1 MDCKILIMCIRV
13 CGKSWSHNWVMLQS
27 VFPTFGERKF
37 VGMVGLFFKLER
49 GIGLLGFWGGKKGVI
64 TWVYL
69 SSFLNPSTSL
79 FNDYSLINDYLSLKK
94 I

>member
-1 MDCKILIMCIRV
+1 
-13 CGKSWSHNWVMLQS
+13 MLQS

-37 VGMVGLFFKLER
+37 AGMVGLFFKLER
-49 GIGLLGFWGGKKGVI
+49 GKCLLGFWGGKIGF
-64 TWVYL
+64 WV
-69 SSFLNPSTSL
+69 LNPNMSL